1 MDEETVECYQII
13 ETREGDS
20 VSQKLFST
28 VGSIGVLALL
38 AGCSTPG
45 GAFLNTNVQA
55 DAGSAPTQYE
65 QTIRSHLRFA
75 LKDPSSMTDFSVSAP
90 VLTSCSVGVYG
101 PFHGWRVATSYNA
114 KNSYGGYVGI
124 QTSYYWFH
132 GNTLKGVGQNPGFC
146 PEASNW
152 R

>member
-1 MDEETVECYQII
+1 MFN
-13 ETREGDS
+13 
-20 VSQKLFST
+20 K
-28 VGSIGVLALL
+28 LALASFSVIL
-38 AGCSTPG
+38 TACSTPG
-45 GAFLNTNVQA
+45 GGLLNTNVQA

-65 QTIRSHLRFA
+65 QTIRSHLRVT
-75 LKDPSSMTDFSVSAP
+75 LKDPNSMTDFSVSEP

-124 QTSYYWFH
+124 QTNYYWFH
-132 GNTLKGVGQNPGFC
+132 GDNLKGIGQNPSYC
-146 PEASNW
+146 PEAPNW